1 MTLAKRLLLGSAAAL
16 VATSGAQA
24 ADLGL
29 PVAPAVDYVQ
39 ICSIGSFTGWVLPG
53 SDVCFDISGYA
64 RGQLTWTEE
73 IDPYTWSY
81 GTVTLD
87 PDSPTGTIQLGAAFA
102 AVGTPVVG
110 TANNFIGPDVTGVN
124 GITPADAVFDATP
137 TVSAAAPAG
146 VALTGAALATANLNN
161 LAEGLILA
169 QESDVAGITALG
181 YNSALVA
188 AVYENWSAFQAVNAG
203 NVVANVAAF
212 SGGLGITNGAT
223 VGGAFGNGEILAGLE
238 ALNVTGGNDEN
249 TFDGEAR
256 LNFDARTMTEYGLL
270 RGFIRLGGENGG
282 AANVD
287 RAFVQMNVGSLG
299 FTAGLAD
306 SVFDPVFTGYGSGAA
321 QGLGLAD
328 QASNQF
334 SVNAAVGNGVTVSLS
349 VEDDDARTGTI
360 LSLTEADSG
369 IAGVAAGATQAAAGV
384 APSAIGTGGLWTLAA
399 SSYDTGASMPDFIA
413 AIRVDQAWG
422 SAKLA
427 AGLHEVNPTGSTVGS
442 EWGYALSASAE
453 FNIPVGVGST
463 FGITGIYAHG
473 AQQFMGFNNEVGN
486 SSTGFADAMI
496 VTTVTGAAAGV
507 ATTAT
512 MLDLT
517 TSYTVAAGF
526 NFGLNSM
533 VDLSIDGSYA
543 DVDHYG
549 SLFDGNVITVR
560 GGIAYTP
567 VNNLTLNAHVSYATS
582 DFNTSALR
590 TAVDDDE
597 WGARFRV
604 TRSF

>member
-39 ICSIGSFTGWVLPG
+39 ICSIGSFTGFVLPG

-64 RGQLTWTEE
+64 RGQITWTEE
-73 IDPYTWSY
+73 IDTFSF
-81 GTVTLD
+81 G
-87 PDSPTGTIQLGAAFA
+87 TGTAASVTELTTDVA
-102 AVGTPVVG
+102 TGTTG
-110 TANNFIGPDVTGVN
+110 TGLQTAIVPANI
-124 GITPADAVFDATP
+124 
-137 TVSAAAPAG
+137 SAAAAIVPGTAG
-146 VALTGAALATANLNN
+146 AANALNEVAAELFRATTGTLAASSGYNLSLFDQFNTGWGAVSVNQDDDTFIGDIAAQTGAIQFTAAGAAASGFAANNDWIAGLSILN
-161 LAEGLILA
+161 
-169 QESDVAGITALG
+169 VAGD
-181 YNSALVA
+181 
-188 AVYENWSAFQAVNAG
+188 
-203 NVVANVAAF
+203 
-212 SGGLGITNGAT
+212 
-223 VGGAFGNGEILAGLE
+223 
-238 ALNVTGGNDEN
+238 NDEN
-249 TFDGEAR
+249 QFDGEAR

-349 VEDDDARTGTI
+349 IEDDDARTGTI
-360 LSLTEADSG
+360 LGLAEGSVPGEGSNG
-369 IAGVAAGATQAAAGV
+369 GGANGFAVPTTTQ
-384 APSAIGTGGLWTLAA
+384 GGFWTL
-399 SSYDTGASMPDFIA
+399 SSVGYDGGASMPDFIA

-427 AGLHEVNPTGSTVGS
+427 AGLHEVNPVGSTVDS

-486 SSTGFADAMI
+486 SVTGFADAI
-496 VTTVTGAAAGV
+496 LVTTDTTTAAA
-507 ATTAT
+507 TT

-517 TSYTVAAGF
+517 TSYTIAAGF
-526 NFGLNSM
+526 NFGVNSM

-543 DVDHYG
+543 DVDHFG
-549 SLFDGNVITVR
+549 SMFDGNVWTVR

-567 VNNLTLNAHVSYATS
+567 VNNLTINAHVSYAQS
-582 DFNTSALR
+582 DFNLSNFR
-590 TAVDDDE
+590 TNVDDDE